1 MAYSSLCFVQIGAS
15 GKTGTG
21 TNDSGLWIFS
31 RKEARDEAVVAE
43 VRALATKKG
52 FDVSVLID
60 IDNTNCNCKPS
71 E

>member
-1 MAYSSLCFVQIGAS
+1 MTRVLQ
-15 GKTGTG
+15 
-21 TNDSGLWIFS
+21 
-31 RKEARDEAVVAE
+31 ARDEAVVTE